1 MYYYFFDKIILV
13 IYMDDKDIKIEFIN
27 IKNNKVL
34 LNEEKKLPAIYI
46 KESYYSI
53 ENIEYYLNL
62 YLNSSISNLKHLK
75 ENYYLFELNDEL
87 DNYYYYSIEDEDLL
101 FIKEIINEKN
111 IY

>member
-1 MYYYFFDKIILV
+1 MYYFFFDKILLV
-13 IYMDDKDIKIEFIN
+13 INMDDKDIKVEFIN

-62 YLNSSISNLKHLK
+62 YLNSNISNLKLLK
-75 ENYYLFELNDEL
+75 
-87 DNYYYYSIEDEDLL
+87 DNYYIFDLNEEIDNYNYYSLDDEDLL
-101 FIKEIINEKN
+101 FINEILNEKN

>member
-1 MYYYFFDKIILV
+1 
-13 IYMDDKDIKIEFIN
+13 MDDKDIKVEFIN

-62 YLNSSISNLKHLK
+62 YLNSNISNLKLLK
-75 ENYYLFELNDEL
+75 
-87 DNYYYYSIEDEDLL
+87 DNYYIFDLNEEIDNYNYYSLDDEDLL
-101 FIKEIINEKN
+101 FINEILNEKN